1 MEEKKSE
8 EYECYV
14 KKDGLYK
21 LILKF
26 KGRNNDA
33 EELDFVS
40 FALQTIVCKND
51 VGNEVRIDL
60 TPQFQFV
67 WVEKTENLRSA
78 SNYVKDVLG
87 DIVICAT
94 KFDTQLKVDKLNNI
108 MSCLLISS
116 LMKPADVNEDEYEH
130 FREYLKSVEPI
141 LKSTTSKFI
150 GHHTVTVEHLCLDEC
165 SQKRRANTQGVN
177 NPMLCLSLR
186 VLGPLEFQNCI
197 VSLEKSSE
205 SAEDLDLT
213 NTDQLLDLVNKKS
226 VKLILVDGN
235 NRIGQLNPKQ
245 KVSISLYSSLTSQE
259 KIAISK
265 ANSGSLQIS
274 ENLNPW
280 SDIAWKLMKYLDEM
294 LEYSIIESKSLV
306 ESELNDSF
314 AAEYTKKEKELLV
327 MITMRAFEDP
337 GFLLAALHYN
347 LVCEGMSIRAICPT
361 KLKCIFRSNAFTV
374 SNMVNLTK
382 AFKKASE
389 LLVRGVPDGGIKS
402 LYKIYRLYESSQNS
416 LFAEYVK
423 AFFARQD
430 RLLPPQI
437 FQTDSTPYLDMQ
449 PSVLLRKLCQHQ
461 LYSKTGT
468 GTRSDFVK
476 RFEKAVEGLQ
486 PGIVSEYFV
495 NLHCYNL
502 TPANGDALGAL
513 HTFLTI
519 FYGELLLRFD
529 SSLDVCANADE
540 EVLVSSDD
548 DAFHQVTER
557 KKRKRKKRRS
567 GSGQSQKKPKVDE
580 NSSQEIVDGTF
591 SAPTLLPS
599 SLLHGD
605 LIPAVPSSE
614 KSSPNAGAS
623 SSAKVSLGMNS
634 ALQSTVPS
642 TATQAVPSDEE
653 MSSVSLLAKVVT
665 IPLQSAV
672 FLAATQ
678 AGPSSGQSSPTNG
691 ASSSAY
697 DSLGTNTT
705 LQSTVPSTATQ
716 AVPSDVEMSSIP
728 LLAGVG
734 TIPLQS
740 AVPLAATQAVSSDET
755 NLKGSLGEN
764 GALQSAS
771 PQTGLSAIHSIESPV
786 PSTAN
791 QTVSIQSDVPSA
803 ATQAVPSG
811 VSLGENSALQS
822 ASPQTGLPLQSAVLP
837 SVMSPA
843 ATQTVSPVV
852 DPYVSS
858 WPTETNPDYEQFI
871 SFVRENECVWKDD
884 AATVTP
890 SEAIVLNALFPEKVI
905 ELQQK
910 KWLGMDMIHTF
921 MSTLCYDQS
930 TVYFDW
936 GESTDGKRQR
946 LLENLPKIGLFKVF
960 VIFNKYG
967 THWVLLVFEVNIDRN
982 IFKGSIYDSF
992 ATFTFADPDVQI
1004 ITQAIKSA
1012 VSFEGKESYVAIYKE
1027 RVQSEDD
1034 GWSCG
1039 IWMVK
1044 SAFKNSGF
1052 TEVSVEDSIE
1062 TFQNLLMR
1070 NFSIWVRAWM
1080 GSINSP
1086 WIFFC
1091 EVEDNSEGLHSVKK
1105 VGKVVFHPDS
1115 VLVSG
1120 TFYRHIKDG
1129 KVFKLELGVLHGH
1142 LYIFLESQDQNC
1154 DHRVILGSALERM
1167 GFRGSYCEI
1176 QNTY

>member
-1 MEEKKSE
+1 MEEKNGE
-8 EYECYV
+8 AYECYV
-14 KKDGLYK
+14 KKDGLYN

-60 TPQFQFV
+60 TPLFQFV
-67 WVEKTENLRSA
+67 WVDKTENLRSA
-78 SNYVKDVLG
+78 SNYVKDVLS
-87 DIVICAT
+87 DIVICAS

-150 GHHTVTVEHLCLDEC
+150 GHHTVTVKHLCLDEC
-165 SQKRRANTQGVN
+165 SRKRRANTKGVN

-197 VSLEKSSE
+197 VSLEKSFE
-205 SAEDLDLT
+205 SDEDFDQT
-213 NTDQLLDLVNKKS
+213 NTDQLLDMVNKES

-259 KIAISK
+259 KIALSK

-280 SDIAWKLMKYLDEM
+280 SDIVWKLMKYLDQM
-294 LEYSIIESKSLV
+294 LEKSIFESKSLV
-306 ESELNDSF
+306 ESELKDSF
-314 AAEYTKKEKELLV
+314 AAEYTQKEKELLV

-337 GFLLAALHYN
+337 GFLLEALHYN

-361 KLKCIFRSNAFTV
+361 KLKCIFRSNAFTD

-402 LYKIYRLYESSQNS
+402 LYKIYRLYESSQKS

-437 FQTDSTPYLDMQ
+437 FQSDPTPYLDLQ
-449 PSVLLRKLCQHQ
+449 PSVLLRKLCQYN
-461 LYSKTGT
+461 LYSKSGT
-468 GTRSDFVK
+468 GTRSDFAK
-476 RFEKAVEGLQ
+476 RFHEAVEGLH
-486 PGIVSEYFV
+486 PGNVSEYFV
-495 NLHCYNL
+495 NLNCYNV
-502 TPANGDALGAL
+502 TPVNDDALGAL
-513 HTFLTI
+513 NTFLTS
-519 FYGELLLRFD
+519 FYAELVQIFD
-529 SSLDVCANADE
+529 SSLDVCANEDE
-540 EVLVSSDD
+540 EVLLTSDD
-548 DAFHQVTER
+548 EASHQGTKR
-557 KKRKRKKRRS
+557 KKRKRNKRMS

-580 NSSQEIVDGTF
+580 NSSQGIVDGTF
-591 SAPTLLPS
+591 SAPTLSSPS
-599 SLLHGD
+599 SLLHEV
-605 LIPAVPSSE
+605 LIPAVPSSGQ
-614 KSSPNAGAS
+614 SSPNAGAS
-623 SSAKVSLGMNS
+623 SSAKDSLGMNS
-634 ALQSTVPS
+634 ALQSTVPFS
-642 TATQAVPSDEE
+642 GDVGL
-653 MSSVSLLAKVVT
+653 SSVPLLADGVT
-665 IPLQSAV
+665 IPLQSALP
-672 FLAATQ
+672 LAATQ
-678 AGPSSGQSSPTNG
+678 AVPSSGQSSPTNG

-697 DSLGTNTT
+697 HSLGMNST

-716 AVPSDVEMSSIP
+716 AVLFDVEMSSVP
-728 LLAGVG
+728 LLAGVV

-740 AVPLAATQAVSSDET
+740 AVPLAATQAVPSGET
-755 NLKGSLGEN
+755 NLKWSLGEN

-771 PQTGLSAIHSIESPV
+771 PQTGLPAIHNTESPV

-791 QTVSIQSDVPSA
+791 QTVSIQS
-803 ATQAVPSG
+803 ATQAVPSD
-811 VSLGENSALQS
+811 VTTLKSSLGENSALQS
-822 ASPQTGLPLQSAVLP
+822 ASPQTGLPLQSAVP

-852 DPYVSS
+852 DPSVSS
-858 WPTETNPDYEQFI
+858 WPTEKKPDYEQFI

-905 ELQQK
+905 ELQEK
-910 KWLGMDMIHTF
+910 KWLGIDMIHTF
-921 MSTLCYDQS
+921 MSTLCKDQS

-936 GESTDGKRQR
+936 EESTVGKRHR
-946 LLENLPKIGLFKVF
+946 LLENLPKIGSFKVF
-960 VIFNKYG
+960 VTFNTCG
-967 THWVLLVFEVNIDRN
+967 THWVLLVFEVDIDRN
-982 IFKGSIYDSF
+982 IFKGSIFDSF

-1004 ITQAIKSA
+1004 ITQAIKSG
-1012 VSFEGKESYVAIYKE
+1012 VSFEGKESYVTIYEE

-1044 SAFKNSGF
+1044 SAFKYSGF

-1062 TFQNLLMR
+1062 TFQNLCMR
-1070 NFSIWVRAWM
+1070 NFAIWVRAWM
-1080 GSINSP
+1080 GSINSS

-1105 VGKVVFHPDS
+1105 VGKVVFKPDS

-1120 TFYRHIKDG
+1120 TYYRDGKDG

-1154 DHRVILGSALERM
+1154 DHRVISGSALERM
-1167 GFRGSYCEI
+1167 SFVGSYCEI
-1176 QNTY
+1176 QKSY

>member
-1 MEEKKSE
+1 MEEKNGE

-14 KKDGLYK
+14 KKDGLYN

-26 KGRNNDA
+26 KGRNN

-60 TPQFQFV
+60 TPQIQFV

-78 SNYVKDVLG
+78 SNYVKDVLP

-116 LMKPADVNEDEYEH
+116 LMKPANVNEDEYEH
-130 FREYLKSVEPI
+130 FREYLRSVEPI
-141 LKSTTSKFI
+141 LKSTTAKFI
-150 GHHTVTVEHLCLDEC
+150 GHHTVTVEHLCFDEC
-165 SQKRRANTQGVN
+165 SRKRRANTQGVN

-213 NTDQLLDLVNKKS
+213 NTDQLLDLVKKKS

-235 NRIGQLNPKQ
+235 NRIGQLYPKQ

-259 KIAISK
+259 KIALSK

-280 SDIAWKLMKYLDEM
+280 SDIAWKLMKYLDQM
-294 LEYSIIESKSLV
+294 LEKSIFESKSLV

-314 AAEYTKKEKELLV
+314 AAEYTQKEKELLV

-337 GFLLAALHYN
+337 GFLLEALHYN

-402 LYKIYRLYESSQNS
+402 LYKIYRLYESSQKS

-423 AFFARQD
+423 DFFARQD

-437 FQTDSTPYLDMQ
+437 FQSDSTPYLDMQ
-449 PSVLLRKLCQHQ
+449 PSVLLRKLCQYK
-461 LYSKTGT
+461 LYTKTGT
-468 GTRSDFVK
+468 GRRSDFEK

-502 TPANGDALGAL
+502 TPVNGDALGAL
-513 HTFLTI
+513 NTFLTT
-519 FYGELLLRFD
+519 FFNELLLLFD
-529 SSLDVCANADE
+529 SGLDVCANEDE

-591 SAPTLLPS
+591 SA
-599 SLLHGD
+599 
-605 LIPAVPSSE
+605 IPAVPSSE

-653 MSSVSLLAKVVT
+653 MSSVSLPPEVVT

-672 FLAATQ
+672 PLAATQ

-734 TIPLQS
+734 NIPLQS
-740 AVPLAATQAVSSDET
+740 ADPLAAIQAVSSDET

-764 GALQSAS
+764 G
-771 PQTGLSAIHSIESPV
+771 
-786 PSTAN
+786 
-791 QTVSIQSDVPSA
+791 
-803 ATQAVPSG
+803 
-811 VSLGENSALQS
+811 ALQS

-871 SFVRENECVWKDD
+871 SFVRKNECVWKDD

-905 ELQQK
+905 ELQKK

-921 MSTLCYDQS
+921 MSTLCKDQS

-936 GESTDGKRQR
+936 GESTDGKRHR
-946 LLENLPKIGLFKVF
+946 LLENLPKNGSFKVF
-960 VIFNKYG
+960 VTFNTFG

-982 IFKGSIYDSF
+982 IFKGSIFDSF

-1012 VSFEGKESYVAIYKE
+1012 VSFEGKESYVTGYQE
-1027 RVQSEDD
+1027 RVQSKDD
-1034 GWSCG
+1034 SWSCG

-1044 SAFKNSGF
+1044 SAFKYSGF

-1062 TFQNLLMR
+1062 TFQNLCMR
-1070 NFSIWVRAWM
+1070 NFAIWVRAWM
-1080 GSINSP
+1080 GSINPS

-1105 VGKVVFHPDS
+1105 VGKVVFQPNS

-1120 TFYRHIKDG
+1120 TYYRHGQDG
-1129 KVFKLELGVLHGH
+1129 NVFKLELGVLHDQ
-1142 LYIFLESQDQNC
+1142 LFIFLESQDPNC
-1154 DHRVILGSALERM
+1154 DHRVIYGSMFERM
-1167 GFRGSYCEI
+1167 GFVGSYCEI